1 MGDGPASGPQ
11 ASGRVEARAVHRH
24 IGIPATKMRQVIDLV
39 RGKPVEEALAILQY
53 SPRLAARIVEK
64 TLRSAIANATVQDD
78 DEEEAAPSVDV
89 EELFIHRAY
98 ADEGRTLK
106 RLRPRARGAANR
118 ILKRQ
123 SHLTIVVS
131 DGRQDAAPVASP
143 EPETEENVASGDE

>member
-11 ASGRVEARAVHRH
+11 GSGRVEARAVHRH
-24 IGIPATKMRQVIDLV
+24 IGIPVTKMRQVIDLI
-39 RGKPVEEALAILQY
+39 RGKPVEEALAILEY
-53 SPRLAARIVEK
+53 SPRLAARVVEK
-64 TLRSAIANATVQDD
+64 TLRSAIANATVQDE
-78 DEEEAAPSVDV
+78 EEEAAPPVEV

-131 DGRQDAAPVASP
+131 DGHQDAAPAASP
-143 EPETEENVASGDE
+143 EPEIEETVSPEDE